1 MSSRKKTIVLTPPER
16 KGKPIKLRL
25 DARTV
30 VMVKNAKALAFW
42 KQRYPKAEI
51 IEDQG
56 SAKVSAETKRSIKA
70 VHKVGAKQLH

>member
-1 MSSRKKTIVLTPPER
+1 MSTRKKQIVLTQPER
-16 KGKPIKLRL
+16 KGKPVKLRL

-42 KQRYPKAEI
+42 KQRYPLAQV

-56 SAKVSAETKRSIKA
+56 TTKVPVPKRGSTTAKASRPKKA
-70 VHKVGAKQLH
+70 